1 MEKTCPKCGKSFECR
16 HDLSCDCMKV
26 RLGSQARQYVAG
38 QYPGQCL
45 CPDCLRRIAGR
56 FEEPEEQ
63 AMTRG

>member
-1 MEKTCPKCGKSFECR
+1 
-16 HDLSCDCMKV
+16 MKV
-26 RLGSQARQYVAG
+26 RLGSQARRYVAG

-45 CPDCLRRIAGR
+45 CLDCLRQIAGR